1 MSRRNEDFDE
11 NCDPECPRILRYED
25 VMDAA
30 TRTRPFIIN
39 TPVMAAHTQ
48 KDFGIGIYYKLE
60 FMQRSGSFKE
70 RGALNV
76 LHHLPLDKKKLG
88 IVMASNGNEAIGMCY
103 HAAKLNVPV
112 IVVMP
117 ITLAIDK
124 MQRCHGYGAKVVV
137 QGNNLIEAQKYARAL
152 ARDKG
157 LTYINGRDHPH
168 IIAGYGTMALE
179 ILEVMPFVDAVL
191 VPVGSGGLAAAM
203 ATVIKHQKPSVLVY
217 GVQPEQQPTFFESL
231 QNDEPV
237 SLPLHTNVADAITLT
252 QIGVNAY
259 HTAKPLLDKMLLV
272 KEDWVTRAMLHLS
285 EREKFI
291 VEGAGACS
299 LAAIIG
305 NLVPE
310 LKSKNV
316 VCLLTGGNCDNVML
330 VRCLE
335 RGLSAEGRLVKFRVG
350 VRNDPKS
357 KAVFTSLIA
366 AGGYNIHR
374 HFQDQSWTDGSDYY
388 VEFSV
393 ICETKGLAHALELKR
408 TIEKAYP
415 CTSVFENEPFNDKR
429 TCPCY
434 IKKIT

>member
-11 NCDPECPRILRYED
+11 NCDCDNPKIVKYED
-25 VMDAA
+25 VVDAA
-30 TRTRPFIIN
+30 VRTRQYIIN
-39 TPVMAAHTQ
+39 TPVMAANTQ
-48 KDFGIGIYYKLE
+48 KEFGIGIYYKLE
-60 FMQRSGSFKE
+60 FMQKSGSFKE
-70 RGALNV
+70 RGALNA
-76 LHHLPLDKKKLG
+76 LQLLPCDKKKLG
-88 IVMASNGNEAIGMCY
+88 VVMASTGNEAIALCY
-103 HAAKLNVPV
+103 HAAKMNIPV

-117 ITLAIDK
+117 ISLAIDK

-137 QGNNLIEAQKYARAL
+137 QGTNLMEAQKYARAL

-168 IIAGYGTMALE
+168 ILAGYGSMAIE
-179 ILEVMPFVDAVL
+179 ILEVMPFVDAVI
-191 VPVGSGGLAAAM
+191 VPVGSGGLAAAT
-203 ATVIKHQKPSVLVY
+203 ATVIKHQKPNVLVY
-217 GVQPEQQPTFFESL
+217 GVQPELTPTFFESL
-231 QNDEPV
+231 QNDEPITM
-237 SLPLHTNVADAITLT
+237 PIQTNVADAITVS
-252 QIGVNAY
+252 QVGVNGYA
-259 HTAKPLLDKMLLV
+259 TAKPLLDKMLLV
-272 KEDWVTRAMLHLS
+272 KEDWITRAMLHLS

-291 VEGAGACS
+291 VEGAGACP

-316 VCLLTGGNCDNVML
+316 VCLLTGGNVDNIMM

-335 RGLSAEGRLVKFRVG
+335 RGLAAEGRLVKFRVG
-350 VRNDPKS
+350 VRNDPRSKS
-357 KAVFTSLIA
+357 VLMSLIA

-374 HFQDQSWTDGSDYY
+374 HFQDNTWTDGADYF
-388 VEFSV
+388 VEMKV
-393 ICETKGLAHALELKR
+393 VCETKGLAHALELKR